1 MTRVN
6 ALVLI
11 LDYAD
16 TPLKKNQNTKDSRL
30 FVGPDVLGFFFMM
43 YDDLSLS
50 QNMKGSICEERW
62 GLSILTPLFMRA
74 QLRKSVT
81 SVFLNLILIK
91 NALNNFWVMSISI
104 RRKPVSTR
112 GVNVPS
118 MKCKS
123 VIV

>member
-6 ALVLI
+6 AVVLI

-50 QNMKGSICEERW
+50 QNIERI
-62 GLSILTPLFMRA
+62 ILWRE
-74 QLRKSVT
+74 VT
-81 SVFLNLILIK
+81 ALYFNSLIDESGTKKKCNVSFL
-91 NALNNFWVMSISI
+91 ALNSNKK
-104 RRKPVSTR
+104 RLE
-112 GVNVPS
+112 
-118 MKCKS
+118 
-123 VIV
+123 

>member
-16 TPLKKNQNTKDSRL
+16 TPLKKTQNTKDSRL

-50 QNMKGSICEERW
+50 QNIERINLW
-62 GLSILTPLFMRA
+62 REVTALNLTPLFMRA

-91 NALNNFWVMSISI
+91 NALNNFWVMGISI
-104 RRKPVSTR
+104 RRKPVLTR

-123 VIV
+123 VTV

>member
-16 TPLKKNQNTKDSRL
+16 TPLKKPQNTKDSRL

-50 QNMKGSICEERW
+50 QNIERVNLW
-62 GLSILTPLFMRA
+62 RE
-74 QLRKSVT
+74 VT
-81 SVFLNLILIK
+81 ALYFNSLIHESATKKKCNVSFLE
-91 NALNNFWVMSISI
+91 LNSNKK
-104 RRKPVSTR
+104 RLE
-112 GVNVPS
+112 
-118 MKCKS
+118 
-123 VIV
+123 

>member
-50 QNMKGSICEERW
+50 QNMKGSICEER
-62 GLSILTPLFMRA
+62 
-74 QLRKSVT
+74 
-81 SVFLNLILIK
+81 
-91 NALNNFWVMSISI
+91 
-104 RRKPVSTR
+104 
-112 GVNVPS
+112 
-118 MKCKS
+118 
-123 VIV
+123 

>member
-16 TPLKKNQNTKDSRL
+16 TPLKNPQNTKDSRL

-50 QNMKGSICEERW
+50 QNIER
-62 GLSILTPLFMRA
+62 I
-74 QLRKSVT
+74 
-81 SVFLNLILIK
+81 NL
-91 NALNNFWVMSISI
+91 
-104 RRKPVSTR
+104 
-112 GVNVPS
+112 
-118 MKCKS
+118 
-123 VIV
+123 